1 MSLYSSTKVFNLGS
15 SISVKGS
22 LQKNVQ
28 FWESISAP
36 ENIVCMIKY
45 GYKLPFMNTP
55 NSAYFK
61 NNVSA
66 FENDNFVSE
75 SIRQLVKLGSVI
87 ETNYIPHVVS
97 PLSVASN
104 AAGKRR
110 LILDL
115 RYINSHLYKEYIKFD
130 DWHCFEHF
138 LKPNSFAYKF
148 DLKQGYHHVDIF
160 PAHQTFL
167 GFSWNVEGRRR
178 HYVFTVLAFGLS
190 SAPYLFTKLLRPLVR
205 LWRSFGVQICV
216 YLDDGIGTETSQE
229 KAKVNSAFVK
239 ETLARAGFVTNE
251 EKSVWKPSSIL
262 TWIGISMDLKQNILF
277 IPDSRVDSIGLCIS
291 NILTT
296 PYTSARKLAELT
308 GKLIS
313 TKYVV
318 GDIISLKTRYM
329 YKLIEGRSSWD
340 ARLNILN
347 FPEAHNEI
355 IFWKNNFVSLNIK
368 PIKDS
373 FLVDVVVS
381 SDASAT
387 GIGVVA
393 SNALE
398 AHRSFNDRE
407 RSESSTWREIM
418 AILYGL
424 KSFFPDIRNKNI
436 SWKIDNYAASRIVKV
451 GSRNAKL
458 QDVALEIHE
467 ICFQNNINLKVTWI
481 PREFNT
487 EADKF
492 SKYVDVDSW
501 EITKEFFQFL
511 DNTWGPFTIDRFA
524 DSDNCKLPRFNSKF
538 STPHTEAVD
547 AFLQDWGNDNNLLVP
562 PIKDIPLVLDYV
574 KKRKVLGTLVIPLW
588 ESASYWPLLCSEN
601 GQFCYFVKDFLIFD
615 NPEEVL
621 QPGPCPFALL
631 GSRNFRGNL
640 IALKVCS

>member
-1 MSLYSSTKVFNLGS
+1 MIKLRRCSSLSRGVSRKRPKQKLTELQEELTKRNKLIRIADRSPAGWHTVEEYISDELCSDSDDEKKLRAAETRALSIEQKKAGAQSAEFSRLPVAALFRQNFHPQPDQSPSQGSHFSSQESPPSQTDSFSSNQGTKPRCNLAQTISASRVAILDTGVALAHSRETQPRSVDCNKNQDKYKNLSCYSFESRHLSLYSSTKVSKLGS

-115 RYINSHLYKEYIKFD
+115 RYINSHLCKEYIKFD

-229 KAKVNSAFVK
+229 KEKVNSAFVK

-251 EKSVWKPSSIL
+251 EKSV
-262 TWIGISMDLKQNILF
+262 
-277 IPDSRVDSIGLCIS
+277 
-291 NILTT
+291 
-296 PYTSARKLAELT
+296 
-308 GKLIS
+308 
-313 TKYVV
+313 
-318 GDIISLKTRYM
+318 
-329 YKLIEGRSSWD
+329 
-340 ARLNILN
+340 
-347 FPEAHNEI
+347 
-355 IFWKNNFVSLNIK
+355 
-368 PIKDS
+368 
-373 FLVDVVVS
+373 
-381 SDASAT
+381 
-387 GIGVVA
+387 
-393 SNALE
+393 
-398 AHRSFNDRE
+398 
-407 RSESSTWREIM
+407 
-418 AILYGL
+418 
-424 KSFFPDIRNKNI
+424 
-436 SWKIDNYAASRIVKV
+436 
-451 GSRNAKL
+451 
-458 QDVALEIHE
+458 
-467 ICFQNNINLKVTWI
+467 
-481 PREFNT
+481 
-487 EADKF
+487 
-492 SKYVDVDSW
+492 
-501 EITKEFFQFL
+501 
-511 DNTWGPFTIDRFA
+511 
-524 DSDNCKLPRFNSKF
+524 
-538 STPHTEAVD
+538 
-547 AFLQDWGNDNNLLVP
+547 
-562 PIKDIPLVLDYV
+562 
-574 KKRKVLGTLVIPLW
+574 
-588 ESASYWPLLCSEN
+588 
-601 GQFCYFVKDFLIFD
+601 
-615 NPEEVL
+615 
-621 QPGPCPFALL
+621 
-631 GSRNFRGNL
+631 
-640 IALKVCS
+640 